1 MIFNLKD
8 LHTKELVTA
17 HQTFIRLVHQKTGQ
31 EIFFV
36 AEADE
41 SDNYKFTLVRHK
53 LTYFS
58 TTMLY
63 FI

>member
-1 MIFNLKD
+1 MTFNLKD

-53 LTYFS
+53 LTHF
-58 TTMLY
+58 
-63 FI
+63 F